1 MQQGD
6 VKYTHANIDL
16 LFNWIKFK
24 PSTNLESGV
33 KGLYNGLMI
42 IINLKNEVQYFNY
55 WHGLHWF
62 TLAIEFSKYFK
73 VTGFDIDKKEFKN

>member
-33 KGLYNGLMI
+33 KRF
-42 IINLKNEVQYFNY
+42 VQ
-55 WHGLHWF
+55 WF
-62 TLAIEFSKYFK
+62 DDYYKS
-73 VTGFDIDKKEFKN
+73 